1 MTHLEVV
8 AVGHNG
14 LIRLLEFYFVYDPY
28 VMDDTPD
35 LQSGTRS
42 SSIVSKRRQKVMQE
56 RVESG
61 TDPSQ
66 PDARNGIYL
75 AATFLDAPVE
85 RAHATLSS
93 APVDT

>member
-35 LQSGTRS
+35 LQSGTRG
-42 SSIVSKRRQKVMQE
+42 SSIISPKETKGYPG
-56 RVESG
+56 SG
-61 TDPSQ
+61 
-66 PDARNGIYL
+66 RNWYIL
-75 AATFLDAPVE
+75 QST
-85 RAHATLSS
+85 
-93 APVDT
+93 